1 MSWAPAS
8 SLAQHVIS
16 LREFSGD
23 QLREL
28 VALAEDCRRRPVH
41 YENALHRKGLLLLM
55 EKTSTRTILS
65 FEAAI
70 NELGG
75 YAVRLNWAESNFSI
89 SPIHHEA
96 AYVSRNSSVIM
107 ARLKHHAELLELA
120 RGSLV
125 PVING
130 CDDRYH
136 PTQAL
141 ADLITIR
148 QVEGTF
154 DGVQVTFVG
163 IHNNVTNSLLAACTR
178 VGVRVGLV
186 TPERNPA
193 SWDPGLMAEVRATG
207 LVRDY
212 DTVEQAAAESTF
224 LYTDTWIDMEHY
236 HEASYAAEASRRI
249 ELMTP
254 YQLNRRNLGAATPW
268 IMHDMPI
275 HPGFE
280 IDEELVTSP
289 QSVIYQQ
296 AQNRLLSAKALLLT
310 VTPR

>member
-1 MSWAPAS
+1 MSSAPPT

-28 VALAEDCRRRPVH
+28 VALGEDCRRLPQR
-41 YENALHRKGLLLLM
+41 YEDALHRKGLVLLM
-55 EKTSTRTILS
+55 EKTSTRTVLS

-96 AYVSRNSSVIM
+96 AYVSRNSSVIL
-107 ARLKHHAELLELA
+107 ARLKHHADLLELV
-120 RGSLV
+120 RGSQV

-136 PTQAL
+136 PSQAL
-141 ADLITIR
+141 ADLITIK
-148 QVEGTF
+148 QVAGTF

-163 IHNNVTNSLLAACTR
+163 IHNNVTNSLLVACTR

-186 TPERNPA
+186 TPERNA
-193 SWDPGLMAEVRATG
+193 TSWDEDLVAEARATG

-212 DTVEQAAAESTF
+212 ASVEEAAAESGF

-236 HEASYAAEASRRI
+236 HEPSYATEAERRV

-254 YQLNRRNLGAATPW
+254 YQLNRRNLGGATPW

-280 IDEELVTSP
+280 IDEELVGSP
-289 QSVIYQQ
+289 RSVIYQQ

-310 VTPR
+310 LVR

>member
-1 MSWAPAS
+1 MSV
-8 SLAQHVIS
+8 AQHVIS

-28 VALAEDCRRRPVH
+28 VALAEDCRRRPER
-41 YENALHRKGLLLLM
+41 YEDALHRKGLVLLM
-55 EKTSTRTILS
+55 EKTSTRTVLS

-89 SPIHHEA
+89 SPIQHEA
-96 AYVSRNSSVIM
+96 AYVSRNTSAIL
-107 ARLKHHAELLELA
+107 ARLKHNADLLELA
-120 RGSLV
+120 RASVV

-141 ADLITIR
+141 ADLITIK
-148 QVEGTF
+148 QVEGSF

-163 IHNNVTNSLLAACTR
+163 IHNNVTNSLLVACTR

-186 TPERNPA
+186 TPERNPD
-193 SWDPGLMAEVRATG
+193 SWDPELMAEARATG
-207 LVRDY
+207 LVSEY
-212 DTVEQAAAESTF
+212 SSVQEAAAESRF

-236 HEASYAAEASRRI
+236 HELSYATEAERRI

-254 YQLNRRNLGAATPW
+254 YQLNRRNLGGATPW
-268 IMHDMPI
+268 IMHDMPV

-280 IDEELVTSP
+280 IDEELVESP

-310 VTPR
+310 VMRRR

>member
-1 MSWAPAS
+1 MSV
-8 SLAQHVIS
+8 AQHVIS
-16 LREFSGD
+16 LREFNGD

-28 VALAEDCRRRPVH
+28 VALAEDCRQHPER
-41 YENALHRKGLLLLM
+41 YEDALHRKGLVTLM

-75 YAVRLNWAESNFSI
+75 YAVRLNWGESNFSI

-96 AYVSRNSSVIM
+96 AYVSRNTSAIM
-107 ARLKHHAELLELA
+107 ARLKHHADLLELA
-120 RGSLV
+120 RGSRV

-141 ADLITIR
+141 ADLITIK
-148 QVEGTF
+148 QVEGSF

-163 IHNNVTNSLLAACTR
+163 IHNNVTNSLLVACTR

-186 TPERNPA
+186 TPERNPD
-193 SWDPGLMAEVRATG
+193 SWDQELVAEARATG
-207 LVRDY
+207 LVSDY
-212 DTVEQAAAESTF
+212 SSVQEAAAESTF

-236 HEASYAAEASRRI
+236 HELSYATEAERRI
-249 ELMTP
+249 ETMTP
-254 YQLNRRNLGAATPW
+254 YQLNRRNLGGATPW

-280 IDEELVTSP
+280 IEEELVESP

-310 VTPR
+310 VMR

>member
-1 MSWAPAS
+1 MSV
-8 SLAQHVIS
+8 AQHVIS

-28 VALAEDCRRRPVH
+28 VALAEDCRQHPER
-41 YENALHRKGLLLLM
+41 YEDALHRKGLVTLM
-55 EKTSTRTILS
+55 EKTSTRTVLS

-96 AYVSRNSSVIM
+96 AYVSRNTSAIM
-107 ARLKHHAELLELA
+107 ARLKHHTDLLELA

-141 ADLITIR
+141 ADLITIK
-148 QVEGTF
+148 QVEGSF
-154 DGVQVTFVG
+154 DGAQVTFVG
-163 IHNNVTNSLLAACTR
+163 IHNNVTNSLLVACTR

-186 TPERNPA
+186 TPERNPD
-193 SWDPGLMAEVRATG
+193 SWDPELVAEARATG
-207 LVRDY
+207 LVSDY
-212 DTVEQAAAESTF
+212 SSVQEAAAESTF

-236 HEASYAAEASRRI
+236 HELSYATEAERRI
-249 ELMTP
+249 ETMTP
-254 YQLNRRNLGAATPW
+254 YQLNRRNLGGATPW

-280 IDEELVTSP
+280 IDEELVQSP

-310 VTPR
+310 VMR

>member
-1 MSWAPAS
+1 MSS
-8 SLAQHVIS
+8 TQHVIS
-16 LREFSGD
+16 LREFSGE
-23 QLREL
+23 QLRRL
-28 VALAEDCRRRPVH
+28 IALAEECRLRPER
-41 YENALHRKGLLLLM
+41 YEDALHRRGLVLLM
-55 EKTSTRTILS
+55 EKTSTRTVLS

-70 NELGG
+70 AELGG

-96 AYVSRNSSVIM
+96 AYVSRNTSAIM
-107 ARLKHHAELLELA
+107 ARLKRHEDLLELA
-120 RGSLV
+120 AGSVV

-130 CDDRYH
+130 CDNRYH

-141 ADLITIR
+141 ADLITVA
-148 QVEGTF
+148 QVAGGL

-163 IHNNVTNSLLAACTR
+163 IHNNVTNSLVVACTR
-178 VGVRVGLV
+178 LGVRIGLV
-186 TPERNPA
+186 TPERNED
-193 SWDPGLMAEVRATG
+193 SWDEDLMAEARATG

-212 DTVEQAAAESTF
+212 QTVAEAAAESNF

-236 HEASYAAEASRRI
+236 HDPAYAAEAQRRV

-254 YQLNRRNLGAATPW
+254 YQLNRQNLAGATPW

-280 IDEELVTSP
+280 IAEELVEAP
-289 QSVIYQQ
+289 RSVIYQQ

-310 VTPR
+310 LLR

>member
-1 MSWAPAS
+1 MSSATAMPT
-8 SLAQHVIS
+8 AQHVIS
-16 LREFSGD
+16 LREFDGA
-23 QLREL
+23 QLRDL
-28 VALAEDCRRRPVH
+28 VRLAEECRLHPDR
-41 YENALHRKGLLLLM
+41 YQDALHRKGLVLLM
-55 EKTSTRTILS
+55 EKTSTRTVLS

-75 YAVRLNWAESNFSI
+75 YAVRLNWQDSNFSI

-96 AYVSRNSSVIM
+96 AYVSRNCSAIL
-107 ARLKHHAELLELA
+107 ARLKHNADLLELA

-141 ADLITIR
+141 ADLITIK
-148 QVEGTF
+148 QVAGTF
-154 DGVQVTFVG
+154 DDAQVTFVG
-163 IHNNVTNSLLAACTR
+163 IHNNVTNSLLVACTR

-186 TPERNPA
+186 TPERNQA
-193 SWDPGLMAEVRATG
+193 SWDEDLVAEARATG
-207 LVRDY
+207 LVREY
-212 DTVEQAAAESTF
+212 GSVEEAAPESTF

-236 HEASYAAEASRRI
+236 HEPAYMTEAERRV

-254 YQLNRRNLGAATPW
+254 YQLNERTLAGANPW

-280 IDEELVTSP
+280 IAEELVESP
-289 QSVIYQQ
+289 RSVIYQQ

-310 VTPR
+310 LVR

>member
-1 MSWAPAS
+1 M

-28 VALAEDCRRRPVH
+28 VALAEDCRQHPER
-41 YENALHRKGLLLLM
+41 YQDALRRKGLVLLM
-55 EKTSTRTILS
+55 EKTSTRTVLS

-89 SPIHHEA
+89 SPVRYEA
-96 AYVSRNSSVIM
+96 AYVSRNASAIL
-107 ARLKHHAELLELA
+107 ARLKHNADLLELA
-120 RGSLV
+120 RASVV

-130 CDDRYH
+130 CDDRHH
-136 PTQAL
+136 PSQAL
-141 ADLITIR
+141 ADLITIK
-148 QVEGTF
+148 QVAGAL
-154 DGVQVTFVG
+154 DGVRVTFVG
-163 IHNNVTNSLLAACTR
+163 IHNNVTNSLLVACTR

-186 TPERNPA
+186 TPERNPD
-193 SWDPGLMAEVRATG
+193 SWDEDLVAEARATG
-207 LVRDY
+207 LVTEY
-212 DTVEQAAAESTF
+212 ASVQEAAAASTF

-236 HEASYAAEASRRI
+236 HEPSYATEAERRV

-254 YQLNRRNLGAATPW
+254 YQLNVRNLGGAAPW

-280 IDEELVTSP
+280 IAEDLVESRR
-289 QSVIYQQ
+289 SVIYQQ

-310 VTPR
+310 VMR